1 MAHTGNMTEE
11 TGVLTRRSF
20 AASVAGFAAASA
32 LPVEAQAP
40 LDIVVS
46 SARVARGGRL
56 AFRCALGRTGIR
68 VDKREGDG
76 ATPAGV
82 FPLREVLYRADR
94 VARPATALPVRP
106 LEPHDGWCDAPTDAR
121 YNRLVRLPYG
131 ASAEQLWRADR
142 LYDLIVVVGYNDAP
156 VVPGKGSA
164 IFLHVARAN
173 YAPTAG
179 CVAFARGHLLRILAM
194 TAARARLIVRA

>member
-1 MAHTGNMTEE
+1 M
-11 TGVLTRRSF
+11 LSRRSF
-20 AASVAGFAAASA
+20 AVGLTGLVASA
-32 LPVEAQAP
+32 AWPAEAQAAV
-40 LDIVVS
+40 DIVVS
-46 SARVARGGRL
+46 SARIARVGRS
-56 AFRCALGRTGIR
+56 AFRCALGRSGIR

-94 VARPATALPVRP
+94 IARPATALPVRP

-121 YNRLVRLPYG
+121 YNKLVRLPYP

-142 LYDLIVVVGYNDAP
+142 VYDLIVVVGYNDAP

-164 IFLHVARAN
+164 IFLHVARPN

-179 CVAFARGHLLRILAM
+179 CVAFARSHLLRILA
-194 TAARARLIVRA
+194 TTDQRSRLIVRA